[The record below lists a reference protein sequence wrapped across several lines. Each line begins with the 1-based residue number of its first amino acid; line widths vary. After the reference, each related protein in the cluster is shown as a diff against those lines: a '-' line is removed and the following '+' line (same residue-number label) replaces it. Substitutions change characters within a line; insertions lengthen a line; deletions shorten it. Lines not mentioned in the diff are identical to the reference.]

1 MADFHFIRPWALL
14 AFFALFLVLWLLKR
28 MSVAHSGWQQFLPG
42 HLARVLI
49 NGTQTSKPL
58 SLTLPFIIGT
68 LGILALAGPTWQ
80 KLPQPV
86 YQVDRGSVL
95 VMDMSYSMYS
105 TDLAPNRLT
114 RARYKASDLLDSL
127 NEGEIGLVAYA
138 GDAFTISPLTE
149 DINNIKLLL
158 PAITPEIMPE
168 LGSNPLAA
176 LTLAHE
182 MLANAGHLEGDIYW
196 FTDGIDREDI
206 EDINEW
212 SRSFPHR
219 LNILGVGSSE
229 GAPITLPSGELMKDD
244 SGAIVVPRTNE
255 KRLYGLASKGR
266 GTYRTIAND
275 NADINALIALPPG
288 LDSEQEEGE
297 SQNLGDQWQ
306 EAGPYLLLLL
316 LPLLLGYFR
325 RGTIVA
331 LLPLTLV
338 LMPQKQA
345 YAIEWQDLWKTKDQ
359 QAQQQFN
366 QQNYSQ
372 AAKNFKDPLWQ
383 GSAHYKAGDFEKA
396 VESFAKFDS
405 SDALYNK
412 GNALAKMQK
421 FDDAIEAYQQALE
434 KDPELIDAQKNK
446 QLIEELKKQQE
457 QQQQQNQ
464 DQQNQQQD
472 NQDQEQQGQDSQQQQ
487 QQGQDQESQQQNS
500 EPQQS
505 DQQQGQE
512 SEQQQQDQQQSD
524 RQQGQDEQSEQE
536 KQEQQAQAEQEQAER
551 EQAEQEQQAK
561 EQEAEQQNETPEQQQ
576 ARLAQEKADQ
586 ETEQKHQ
593 QLLNKVTDD
602 PYLLL
607 RNKMQIE
614 YQKRR
619 QHGAPAGVQK
629 KW

>member
-14 AFFALFLVLWLLKR
+14 AFFALFFVLWLLKR
-28 MSVAHSGWQQFLPG
+28 MSIAHSGWQQFLPG
-42 HLARVLI
+42 HLAKVLI
-49 NGTQTSKPL
+49 NGMQKSKPL

-68 LGILALAGPTWQ
+68 LGIVALAGPTWQ

-86 YQVDRGSVL
+86 YQVERGSVL
-95 VMDMSYSMYS
+95 IMDMSYSMYS

-114 RARYKASDLLDSL
+114 RSRYKASDLLDSL
-127 NEGEIGLVAYA
+127 NEGEIGLIAYA

-158 PAITPEIMPE
+158 PAISPEIMPE

-182 MLANAGHLEGDIYW
+182 MLSNAGHLEGDIYW
-196 FTDGIDREDI
+196 FTDGIDFEDI
-206 EDINEW
+206 EDINDW

-219 LNILGVGSSE
+219 LNILGVGSGE

-266 GTYRTIAND
+266 GTYRTITND
-275 NADINALIALPPG
+275 NTDINALITLKPG
-288 LDSEQEEGE
+288 MESEKEEGE

-325 RGTIVA
+325 RGTVVA
-331 LLPLTLV
+331 LLPLTLL
-338 LMPQKQA
+338 LMPEQQA
-345 YAIEWQDLWKTKDQ
+345 YALEWQDLWKTKDQ

-372 AAKNFKDPLWQ
+372 AAKNFQDPLWQ
-383 GSAHYKAGDFEKA
+383 GSAHYKAGDYEKALAAFEKFNSA
-396 VESFAKFDS
+396 
-405 SDALYNK
+405 DALYNK
-412 GNALAKMQK
+412 GNTLAKMQK
-421 FDDAIEAYQQALE
+421 FDEALKAYDQALE

-446 QLIEELKKQQE
+446 QLIEELKKQQ

-464 DQQNQQQD
+464 DQQNQ
-472 NQDQEQQGQDSQQQQ
+472 DQENQEQEQEGQDSQQQQ
-487 QQGQDQESQQQNS
+487 QQGQDQESQQQND
-500 EPQQS
+500 EQQQS
-505 DQQQGQE
+505 DQQQGQQ
-512 SEQQQQDQQQSD
+512 SEQEKQQQEQND
-524 RQQGQDEQSEQE
+524 QGQDQESEQE
-536 KQEQQAQAEQEQAER
+536 KQEQQSQAEQEQAER
-551 EQAEQEQQAK
+551 EKAEQEAK
-561 EQEAEQQNETPEQQQ
+561 QQEAEQQQGEETPEQQQ

-619 QHGAPAGVQK
+619 QNGTPAGVKK

>member
-14 AFFALFLVLWLLKR
+14 AFTALFLVLWLLKR

-42 HLARVLI
+42 HLAKVLI

-68 LGILALAGPTWQ
+68 LAILALAGPTWQ

-86 YQVDRGSVL
+86 YQVERGSVL

-182 MLANAGHLEGDIYW
+182 MLSNAGHLEGDIYW
-196 FTDGIDREDI
+196 FTDGIDPEDV
-206 EDINEW
+206 EDINDW
-212 SRSFPHR
+212 SKTFPHR

-229 GAPITLPSGELMKDD
+229 GAPITLPSGELMKDNT
-244 SGAIVVPRTNE
+244 GAIVVPRTNE
-255 KRLYGLASKGR
+255 KRLYGVASQGR
-266 GTYRTIAND
+266 GNYRTISND
-275 NADINALIALPPG
+275 NSDIDALVSPVPG
-288 LDSEQEEGE
+288 MESEQEEGE

-325 RGTIVA
+325 RGTLVA
-331 LLPLTLV
+331 LLPLTLL
-338 LMPQKQA
+338 LMPQEQA

-372 AAKNFKDPLWQ
+372 AAKTFQDPLWQ
-383 GSAHYKAGDFEKA
+383 GSAHYKAGDYEKA
-396 VESFAKFDS
+396 LEAFAQFDS
-405 SDALYNK
+405 ADALYNK

-421 FDDAIEAYQQALE
+421 FDDAIKAYEQALE
-434 KDPELIDAQKNK
+434 KDPELIDARKNK
-446 QLIEELKKQQE
+446 QLLEELKKQQE
-457 QQQQQNQ
+457 QQQNQ
-464 DQQNQQQD
+464 DQQNQD
-472 NQDQEQQGQDSQQQQ
+472 NQEQQGQDSQQQQ
-487 QQGQDQESQQQNS
+487 QQGQDQESQQQNDQQ
-500 EPQQS
+500 QQS
-505 DQQQGQE
+505 DQQQGQQ
-512 SEQQQQDQQQSD
+512 SEQEQQEQNDQ
-524 RQQGQDEQSEQE
+524 QQGQDEQSEQE
-536 KQEQQAQAEQEQAER
+536 KQEQQSQAEQEQAER
-551 EQAEQEQQAK
+551 EQEQQQAQAK
-561 EQEAEQQNETPEQQQ
+561 EQQDEQQGDETPEQQQ

-619 QHGAPAGVQK
+619 QNGAPAGVQK

>member
-14 AFFALFLVLWLLKR
+14 AFFALFFVLWLLKR
-28 MSVAHSGWQQFLPG
+28 MSIAHSGWQQFLPG
-42 HLARVLI
+42 HLAKVLI
-49 NGTQTSKPL
+49 NGTQKSKPL

-68 LGILALAGPTWQ
+68 LGIVALAGPTWQ

-86 YQVDRGSVL
+86 YQVERGSVL
-95 VMDMSYSMYS
+95 IMDMSYSMYS

-114 RARYKASDLLDSL
+114 RSRYKASDLLDSL
-127 NEGEIGLVAYA
+127 NEGEIGLIAYA

-158 PAITPEIMPE
+158 PAISPEIMPE

-182 MLANAGHLEGDIYW
+182 MLSNAGHLEGDIYW
-196 FTDGIDREDI
+196 FTDGIDFEDI
-206 EDINEW
+206 EDINDW
-212 SRSFPHR
+212 SHNFPHR

-275 NADINALIALPPG
+275 NTDINALITLKAG
-288 LDSEQEEGE
+288 MESEKEQGE

-316 LPLLLGYFR
+316 LPLLLAYFR
-325 RGTIVA
+325 RGTVIA
-331 LLPLTLV
+331 LLPLVLY
-338 LMPQKQA
+338 LMPQEQA
-345 YAIEWQDLWKTKDQ
+345 YALQWQDLWKTKDQ

-372 AAKNFKDPLWQ
+372 AAKNFRDPLWQ
-383 GSAHYKAGDFEKA
+383 GSAHYKAGDYEKA
-396 VESFAKFDS
+396 LNSFEQFDS
-405 SDALYNK
+405 ADALYNK
-412 GNALAKMQK
+412 GNTLAKMQK
-421 FDDAIEAYQQALE
+421 FDEALKAYEQALA

-464 DQQNQQQD
+464 DQQNQE
-472 NQDQEQQGQDSQQQQ
+472 QEQQGQDSQQQQ
-487 QQGQDQESQQQNS
+487 QQGQDQESQQQN
-500 EPQQS
+500 EEQQQS
-505 DQQQGQE
+505 DQQQGQ
-512 SEQQQQDQQQSD
+512 
-524 RQQGQDEQSEQE
+524 QSEQE
-536 KQEQQAQAEQEQAER
+536 KQEQEQQNARQADQQPEQQKQEQAAQAQQEQAER
-551 EQAEQEQQAK
+551 EKAEQ
-561 EQEAEQQNETPEQQQ
+561 QEAEQQQGEETPEQQQ

-619 QHGAPAGVQK
+619 QNGVPAGVKK